1 MTNVSK
7 HPLTTTQEAEL
18 FSQLGVLFSK
28 RNPQQAQELFDD
40 LLSQTEKI
48 MLAKRLAI
56 LVMLYKKQSLYFI
69 AQTLHVSSA
78 TVARLQECLEH
89 DQFDHILKTLEKPTP
104 AILEIIQAIDDILH
118 LGGIL
123 PHYGQSHAS
132 EAYKKNQEA
141 RRKNLSVN

>member
-7 HPLTTTQEAEL
+7 HPLTPTQEAEL
-18 FSQLGVLFSK
+18 FDQLGVLFSK
-28 RNPQQAQELFDD
+28 RTRNQTQELLDD
-40 LLSQTEKI
+40 LLSETEKI

-56 LVMLYKKQSLYFI
+56 LVMLYRKQSLYFI
-69 AQTLHVSSA
+69 ARTLHVSSA
-78 TVARLQECLEH
+78 TVARLQECLEQK
-89 DQFDHILKTLEKPTP
+89 QFNHILKTFEKPTP

-123 PHYGQSHAS
+123 PRYGQTYAS
-132 EAYKKNQEA
+132 EAYKKNQAA

>member
-40 LLSQTEKI
+40 LLSETEKI

-89 DQFDHILKTLEKPTP
+89 
-104 AILEIIQAIDDILH
+104 
-118 LGGIL
+118 
-123 PHYGQSHAS
+123 
-132 EAYKKNQEA
+132 N
-141 RRKNLSVN
+141 